1 MATEQV
7 PDRAGVIA
15 FPPLLF
21 VSTFA
26 VAILLRFL
34 FPTPVLSSPIAFGIG
49 LVIMLIGLPV
59 LLLAFRQMIRNKTTI
74 NPSGATTIIV
84 GDGLYAYTRNPM
96 YLALTLLYVGGCIMA
111 NAWWGLLL
119 LIPLLVLVQK
129 GIIEREEAYLTRK
142 FGDDYLRYKG
152 RVRRWL

>member
-1 MATEQV
+1 MATEQL
-7 PDRAGVIA
+7 PDRAGVIV

-21 VSTFA
+21 VSTFL
-26 VAILLRFL
+26 VAFLLRFL
-34 FPTPVLSSPIAFGIG
+34 LPTPLLPASTALLVG
-49 LVIMLIGLPV
+49 LVPLLAGILL

-74 NPSGATTIIV
+74 NPSGATTTIV

-96 YLALTLLYVGGCIMA
+96 YLALTLIYAGGCSIA

-119 LIPLLVLVQK
+119 LIPLLMLVQK

-142 FGDDYLRYKG
+142 FGEEYLRYKG

>member
-1 MATEQV
+1 MVTEQV
-7 PDRAGVIA
+7 PDRAGVVV

-21 VSTFA
+21 ISTFS
-26 VAILLRFL
+26 VAIGLRFL
-34 FPTPVLSSPIAFGIG
+34 FPTPVLSTPAAFCLG
-49 LVIMLIGLPV
+49 LVMMLIGLPV

-74 NPSGATTIIV
+74 NPSGATTTIV

-96 YLALTLLYVGGCIMA
+96 YLALTLLYIGGCIMI
-111 NAWWGLLL
+111 NAWWGLLM
-119 LIPLLVLVQK
+119 LIPLLTVVQK